1 MELRCLERL
10 QIVMATK
17 TKIIFIV
24 GIVIILFGV
33 LSLYF
38 FINPS
43 EYNFFPKCPLY
54 SYTGIYCAGCGSQR
68 AIHQIINGNIL
79 TGIRHNY
86 LLILVF
92 AVLSYKAGLFVLN
105 TIFNKTYSDIFHRS
119 LVTKVIL
126 VLVLLFWALRNINL
140 FPFTELAP

>member
-1 MELRCLERL
+1 M
-10 QIVMATK
+10 
-17 TKIIFIV
+17 
-24 GIVIILFGV
+24 IILLGV

-43 EYNFFPKCPLY
+43 EFNFFPKCPLY

-68 AIHQIINGNIL
+68 AIHQIVNGNII

-92 AVLSYKAGLFVLN
+92 GVLSYKAGLYVLN
-105 TIFNKTYSDIFHRS
+105 NVYNKTYNDLLHKPIA
-119 LVTKVIL
+119 TKIILIL
-126 VLVLLFWALRNINL
+126 VLIFWALRNINV

>member
-1 MELRCLERL
+1 
-10 QIVMATK
+10 MAVHTK
-17 TKIIFIV
+17 FKIIITV
-24 GIVIILFGV
+24 SIVIILLGV
-33 LSLYF
+33 LSLYS

-68 AIHQIINGNIL
+68 AIHQIINGNII

-86 LLILVF
+86 LLVLVF
-92 AVLSYKAGLFVLN
+92 AVLIYKAGLFVLN
-105 TIFNKTYSDIFHRS
+105 KIYNKTHNDLLHKPMA
-119 LVTKVIL
+119 TKIIL
-126 VLVLLFWALRNINL
+126 VLVLLFWALRNINV

>member
-1 MELRCLERL
+1 
-10 QIVMATK
+10 MAVLTK
-17 TKIIFIV
+17 FKIIIITS
-24 GIVIILFGV
+24 IVIVLLGV

-54 SYTGIYCAGCGSQR
+54 TYSGIYCAGCGSQR
-68 AIHQIINGNIL
+68 AIHQIINGNII

-86 LLILVF
+86 LLVLVF
-92 AVLSYKAGLFVLN
+92 AVLSYKTGLFVLN
-105 TIFNKTYSDIFHRS
+105 KIYNKAHTDIFHKPMS
-119 LVTKVIL
+119 TKIIL
-126 VLVLLFWALRNINL
+126 VLVLLFWALRNINV

>member
-1 MELRCLERL
+1 
-10 QIVMATK
+10 MATK
-17 TKIIFIV
+17 SKTIMIIS
-24 GIVIILFGV
+24 IVIVLFGV

-68 AIHQIINGNIL
+68 AIHQIVNGHIV

-86 LLILVF
+86 LLVLVI
-92 AVLSYKAGLFVLN
+92 AVLAYKTVLFLLN
-105 TIFNKTYSDIFHRS
+105 KIYNKTYFDIFHKPI
-119 LVTKVIL
+119 VTKIIL
-126 VLVLLFWALRNINL
+126 ILVLLFWALRNINH